1 MEREENAA
9 EPQNHLYMC
18 TACTVVR
25 MVHVFFSPAAF
36 LYGSLEQF
44 DSPESPNPFAA
55 ADMDIV
61 GSFQIVEIG
70 MLLQVGFQ
78 RLAVYNP
85 TKFDITL
92 FFLYIPN
99 FQIT

>member
-36 LYGSLEQF
+36 LCGSLKQF
-44 DSPESPNPFAA
+44 DSPESPNPLAA
-55 ADMDIV
+55 ADVDIV
-61 GSFQIVEIG
+61 GRFQIVEIG
-70 MLLQVGFQ
+70 MLLQIGTEGF
-78 RLAVYNP
+78 L
-85 TKFDITL
+85 
-92 FFLYIPN
+92 
-99 FQIT
+99 

>member
-36 LYGSLEQF
+36 LCGPLEQF
-44 DSPESPNPFAA
+44 DTPESPNSLAA
-55 ADMDIV
+55 ANMDVV
-61 GSFQIVEIG
+61 GGLQIVEIG
-70 MLLQVGFQ
+70 MLLQVG
-78 RLAVYNP
+78 
-85 TKFDITL
+85 TK
-92 FFLYIPN
+92 
-99 FQIT
+99 

>member
-36 LYGSLEQF
+36 LNRSLEQL
-44 DSPESPNPFAA
+44 DSPESPNPLSA
-55 ADMDIV
+55 ADVDIV
-61 GSFQIVEIG
+61 GRLQIVEIG
-70 MLLQVGFQ
+70 MLLKVGTEGLLGEGKRVRGFWGIELLQ
-78 RLAVYNP
+78 RP
-85 TKFDITL
+85 I
-92 FFLYIPN
+92 
-99 FQIT
+99 